1 MNLRLFDAI
10 AQRHRY
16 VLSPTHL
23 HEFKSPDRITSQ
35 APLMSLNLA
44 EQKLGSH
51 SSGDSSSH
59 KFMLKGRQ
67 SGGMHRGHSW
77 VFRAESYDTML
88 AWFEDIKNLTEKTGA
103 ERTAFIRRHARS
115 VSGNSEKPGSV
126 SSDGGMDEDEA
137 DQVPYSATASLT
149 EHVPGREEKLPE
161 RPNPGGRFPS
171 ALSVGRNSQM
181 PLEPSSPSSSDDRD
195 TVAAAGALPGTSD
208 PFGQPKHQI
217 QSRENEAS
225 PQEEPHPFH
234 QRTVNQSPEYVGEAS
249 KSRQQDGPYPP
260 VSSSAQH
267 SDMPERPKTPTGVE
281 YSTAPVQSQGISS
294 DGPGAVS
301 YGSPQQPV
309 ARNRTIPSVPER
321 HDSTYGDWM
330 GPAAAG
336 TGGAAIG
343 AAGIAAYRQQK
354 KQPHQDP
361 KQPEPGPQT
370 VPQPSELAAQT
381 TPTVESTPAPLQNP
395 VRREP
400 SEVVA
405 SPISTLRGD
414 PSFIQPHS
422 STVESPTT
430 SSDPAAPLKALA
442 SETDTT
448 RPKMPMSQGSVGTI
462 SDLHV
467 PGEFPRTRE
476 NSTI

>member
-1 MNLRLFDAI
+1 
-10 AQRHRY
+10 
-16 VLSPTHL
+16 
-23 HEFKSPDRITSQ
+23 
-35 APLMSLNLA
+35 MSLSLA

-51 SSGDSSSH
+51 SGGDSSSH

-77 VFRAESYDTML
+77 VFRAETHDTML

-137 DQVPYSATASLT
+137 DQVPYSATASLI
-149 EHVPGREEKLPE
+149 EQAPGREEKLPE

-171 ALSVGRNSQM
+171 ALSIGRNSQM

-195 TVAAAGALPGTSD
+195 TAAAAGALPSTSD
-208 PFGQPKHQI
+208 PFGQPKHRTQGG
-217 QSRENEAS
+217 ENETFAR
-225 PQEEPHPFH
+225 EVAHPYH
-234 QRTVNQSPEYVGEAS
+234 QRNVDEASEHTGEAS

-260 VSSSAQH
+260 VSSSAQD
-267 SDMPERPKTPTGVE
+267 SNMRPRTPTGAE

-294 DGPGAVS
+294 DGPGVVS
-301 YGSPQQPV
+301 YGSPQQP
-309 ARNRTIPSVPER
+309 APRNRTAPKAPER

-330 GPAAAG
+330 GPVAAG
-336 TGGAAIG
+336 AGGVAIG
-343 AAGIAAYRQQK
+343 AAGIEAYRHQQK
-354 KQPHQDP
+354 QSEIQ
-361 KQPEPGPQT
+361 PQT
-370 VPQPSELAAQT
+370 VAQPSELATQT
-381 TPTVESTPAPLQNP
+381 TPTVEHSPEPLREP
-395 VRREP
+395 VKREP
-400 SEVVA
+400 SEAVV
-405 SPISTLRGD
+405 SPISTLGSD
-414 PSFIQPHS
+414 PSSIQPNS
-422 STVESPTT
+422 GIVESPTT
-430 SSDPAAPLKALA
+430 PSDLAAPLKALA

-448 RPKMPMSQGSVGTI
+448 NTRPSMPMSQGSVGTI

-476 NSTI
+476 NSVI

>member
-1 MNLRLFDAI
+1 MLFF
-10 AQRHRY
+10 AQQCRY

-35 APLMSLNLA
+35 APLMSLSLA
-44 EQKLGSH
+44 DQKLGSH

-149 EHVPGREEKLPE
+149 EQAPGKEEKLPE

-171 ALSVGRNSQM
+171 ALSIGRNSQM

-195 TVAAAGALPGTSD
+195 TVAAASALPGSND
-208 PFGQPKHQI
+208 PFGQPKNQT
-217 QSRENEAS
+217 QGRDDETLTREVA
-225 PQEEPHPFH
+225 HPYH
-234 QRTVNQSPEYVGEAS
+234 QRNVDQPSGYMGESS

-260 VSSSAQH
+260 VSSNAKNSKMQ
-267 SDMPERPKTPTGVE
+267 ERPRTPTGAE
-281 YSTAPVQSQGISS
+281 HSTAPVRSQAISS

-301 YGSPQQPV
+301 YGSPQQP
-309 ARNRTIPSVPER
+309 ASRNRTARGPPER

-330 GPAAAG
+330 GPSAAG
-336 TGGAAIG
+336 VGGAAIG
-343 AAGIAAYRQQK
+343 AAGIEAYRHQQ
-354 KQPHQDP
+354 QQP
-361 KQPEPGPQT
+361 KQPEIEPQT
-370 VPQPSELAAQT
+370 ATQPSELATQT
-381 TPTVESTPAPLQNP
+381 TPTVEHSPEPLREP

-400 SEVVA
+400 SEAVV

-414 PSFIQPHS
+414 PSFIQPNS
-422 STVESPTT
+422 NIMESPTT
-430 SSDPAAPLKALA
+430 SSDPAAPMKALA

-448 RPKMPMSQGSVGTI
+448 STRPSMPVSQGSVGTI

-467 PGEFPRTRE
+467 PGQFPRTRE
-476 NSTI
+476 NSLI